1 MAVMSGWTRGWPI
14 LLAVMAMAGRPGTVR
29 EVVFVCEHGTVKS
42 VIAAELFNRLAAE
55 RKVAVHAVSRG
66 VTPDDAIPAGVARN
80 LAADGFDVSKF
91 RPARFAERDVKTA
104 ARVIAIGVESPLL
117 TGAKAIRWDDIPP
130 ASTDYAASRD
140 AMRERMGA
148 LIDALSKKK

>member
-1 MAVMSGWTRGWPI
+1 MAFMS
-14 LLAVMAMAGRPGTVR
+14 

-55 RKVAVHAVSRG
+55 RKVALHAVSRG
-66 VTPDDAIPAGVARN
+66 VTPDEAVPPGVARN

-91 RPARFAERDVKTA
+91 QPKPLREGDVKGA
-104 ARVIAIGVESPLL
+104 ARVVAIGVESPLL
-117 TGAKAIRWDDIPP
+117 ATANAIRWDDIPP

>member
-1 MAVMSGWTRGWPI
+1 MAAMSEWGWPI
-14 LLAVMAMAGRPGTVR
+14 ILAVLAMAEAPKEKFR

-55 RKVAVHAVSRG
+55 RKVALHAVSRG
-66 VTPDDAIPAGVARN
+66 VTPDDGIPPGVARN
-80 LAADGFDVSKF
+80 LADDGFDVRTF
-91 RPARFAERDVKTA
+91 RPTPLREEDVKNA
-104 ARVIAIGVESPLL
+104 ARVIAIGAESPLL
-117 TGAKAIRWDDIPP
+117 ATAQPIRWDDIPP

-148 LIDALSKKK
+148 LIDGLAKKK

>member
-1 MAVMSGWTRGWPI
+1 MAIMSGWALGWQI
-14 LLAVMAMAGRPGTVR
+14 ILAVMAVAAAPKSKAR

-55 RKVAVHAVSRG
+55 RKVALHAVSRG
-66 VTPDDAIPAGVARN
+66 VTPDDAVPPGVARN
-80 LAADGFDVSKF
+80 LAADGFDVSTFQPKTL
-91 RPARFAERDVKTA
+91 REEDVKQA

-117 TGAKAIRWDDIPP
+117 ANAIRWDDIPP

-148 LIDALSKKK
+148 LIDSLSKKK

>member
-1 MAVMSGWTRGWPI
+1 
-14 LLAVMAMAGRPGTVR
+14 MAMAAAPTRK

-55 RKVAVHAVSRG
+55 RKVPLHAVSRG
-66 VTPDDAIPAGVARN
+66 VSPDEAIPGGVAGN
-80 LAADGFDVSKF
+80 LAKDGFDVSAF
-91 RPARFAERDVKTA
+91 RPQALAAKDVENA

-117 TGAKAIRWDDIPP
+117 AKAHAIRWDDIPP

-148 LIDALSKKK
+148 LIDSLSKKQK